1 MLILKNNKF
10 VNLFFSIIE
19 ATHRLPI
26 VKCADYDGPKCAR
39 AVINEHWILLLSH
52 CHAHRASVSC
62 QSSFFCLH
70 IVFSDIT
77 AKSEDNF
84 NQKQTRHFFKVDVRI
99 KFLARHLGEKKSNF
113 PNFLLARSKI
123 QSPLA
128 IGRALSQSLLSVKP
142 KIVVPSTNRILKDS
156 CVDFSLSLLLRL
168 FSSGWSGTSLRE
180 FGRN

>member
-26 VKCADYDGPKCAR
+26 VKCADYDGPKCPR
-39 AVINEHWILLLSH
+39 AVITEHWILLLSH

-84 NQKQTRHFFKVDVRI
+84 NQKQTRHFFKVQGRI
-99 KFLARHLGEKKSNF
+99 KFLARHSGEKKNFFQILCLPEAKSSRFWRSGERYLNPCFQSNR
-113 PNFLLARSKI
+113 RSSFR
-123 QSPLA
+123 QQTES
-128 IGRALSQSLLSVKP
+128 
-142 KIVVPSTNRILKDS
+142 
-156 CVDFSLSLLLRL
+156 
-168 FSSGWSGTSLRE
+168 
-180 FGRN
+180 